1 MARSEEWGVGK
12 RVMGRNLKEWV
23 GIGEQRDG
31 KEWGVG
37 RRSDGKEWDVGR
49 RERRMGWSMGVDEE
63 NDWRRMALGTRMMG
77 KK

>member
-1 MARSEEWGVGK
+1 MARSEKWGVGK

-37 RRSDGKEWDVGR
+37 SREESDGKEFEGMGR
-49 RERRMGWSMGVDEE
+49 YR
-63 NDWRRMALGTRMMG
+63 
-77 KK
+77 